1 MMGRFGP
8 KWKSRVKAQT
18 GRGHSCGS
26 GGGRG
31 AGRGGAHAGAHILP
45 PGTAIIPFEI
55 DKENEAG
62 MKECYPDEPNPLR
75 FMVMIEAPGGQ
86 GRRSARIES

>member
-18 GRGHSCGS
+18 GQGRSCGS

-45 PGTAIIPFEI
+45 PGTSIIPFEI
-55 DKENEAG
+55 NKENEAG
-62 MKECYPDEPNPLR
+62 MKEC
-75 FMVMIEAPGGQ
+75 
-86 GRRSARIES
+86 